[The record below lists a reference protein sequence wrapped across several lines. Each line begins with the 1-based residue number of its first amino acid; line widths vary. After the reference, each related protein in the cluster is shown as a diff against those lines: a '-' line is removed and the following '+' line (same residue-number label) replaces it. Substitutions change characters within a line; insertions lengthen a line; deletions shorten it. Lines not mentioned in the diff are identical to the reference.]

1 MDDYGIY
8 LSVDDG
14 EEGFQ
19 VPVNPEQIE
28 IKEAGQSETYTIISL
43 GEINV
48 IKEAKLSE
56 INFSSF
62 FPAQQ
67 YPFIVAEK
75 LLEPIQYINM
85 IKKWIDEQQVVRFI
99 MTGTNDINMTM
110 SIQDFTWREKAGA
123 VGDLEYDIS
132 LKKYVFY
139 APKKAT
145 VVSQN
150 KDGSKKV
157 STPAT
162 PARPD
167 TRKTPQTY
175 TLKKGD
181 TLWGIAQKYLGSGA
195 RWREIAN
202 LNGISDAQTRKLP
215 IGLVVKLPAK

>member
-8 LSVDDG
+8 LSIGDG
-14 EEGFQ
+14 KEGFQ
-19 VPVNPEQIE
+19 MPVNPEQIE
-28 IKEAGQSETYTIISL
+28 IKEAGQGETYTIISL

-56 INFSSF
+56 VSFESF

-99 MTGTNDINMTM
+99 MTGTYEINMTM
-110 SIQDFTWREKAGA
+110 SIQDFTWNEKAGS
-123 VGDLEYDIS
+123 VGDLEYELS
-132 LKKYVFY
+132 LKKYVYY
-139 APKKAT
+139 APKKA
-145 VVSQN
+145 VVQKSSSNQVKASAPAKSTRPN
-150 KDGSKKV
+150 TSKAP
-157 STPAT
+157 S
-162 PARPD
+162 
-167 TRKTPQTY
+167 TY

-181 TLWGIAQKYLGSGA
+181 TLWAIAQKYLGSGT

-202 LNGISDAQTRKLP
+202 LNGISDAQVRKLP
-215 IGLVVKLPAK
+215 IGLTIKLPAK